1 MRTPWWTNGLPVAA
15 VLLLVVSYPGGAA
28 AQELYVYPQ
37 KGQSA
42 DQQDRDRNDCRTW
55 AVQQT
60 GFDPT
65 RPQSAAAA
73 PAYTPPPQPEA
84 PQGGLM
90 RGAARGAAV
99 GAVGGAIAG
108 DAGKGAAIGAGTGAL
123 IGGMRRRDQVARE
136 QQAQQ
141 NYERERANAQAAQS
155 AENANRQK
163 EYNRAMTACLQARG
177 YSVN

>member
-1 MRTPWWTNGLPVAA
+1 MPNTWRTNGFSMAVA
-15 VLLLVVSYPGGAA
+15 VLLIVSSSDGAV
-28 AQELYVYPQ
+28 AQDLYIYPQ

-42 DQQDRDRNDCRTW
+42 EQQDQDRYNCHTW

-65 RPQSAAAA
+65 RQQPAAAA

-84 PQGGLM
+84 PQGGAM

-141 NYERERANAQAAQS
+141 NYESQRASAQATQS
-155 AENANRQK
+155 AESANRQK
-163 EYNRAMTACLQARG
+163 EYNRAMAACLQARG